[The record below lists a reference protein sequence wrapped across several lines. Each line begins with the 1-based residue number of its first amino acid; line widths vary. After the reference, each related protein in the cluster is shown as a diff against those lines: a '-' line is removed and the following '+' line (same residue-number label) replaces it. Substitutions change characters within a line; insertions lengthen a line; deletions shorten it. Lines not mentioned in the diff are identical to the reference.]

1 MENKVLLYEEVDQKV
16 ALVTINRPDKLNALN
31 SSLLRELASMLEG
44 IEKSDIRVIILTGS
58 GTKAFVAGAD
68 LEEVASCTPSALWDF
83 LRQGQKV
90 MRFIEG
96 LGKPVI
102 AAVNGF
108 ALGGGFEL
116 ALACHLRVV
125 VETAYF
131 AFPEAGLGLMPGFGG
146 TQRLPRTVGKTLAL
160 EYLLT
165 GSRLQAAE
173 AYRTGL
179 VNRVAPAADLMPK
192 ALELAKQVASQSPAA
207 VRFILQSVQG
217 GSELA
222 GERGELLEAGLTA
235 LCGTTEDSREGLTA
249 FKERRKP
256 AFTGR

>member
-1 MENKVLLYEEVDQKV
+1 MENVLLYEEIEARI

-31 SSLLRELASMLEG
+31 QNVLQKLALKLEQ
-44 IEKSDIRVIILTGS
+44 IERSEIRAVILTGAGS
-58 GTKAFVAGAD
+58 KAFVAGAD
-68 LEEVASCTPSALWDF
+68 LEEIASRSLFELWDF

-90 MRFIEG
+90 LRLVEE
-96 LGKPVI
+96 LSKPVI

-116 ALACHLRVV
+116 ALACPLRIAA
-125 VETAYF
+125 ETAYF

-146 TQRLPRTVGKTLAL
+146 TQRLPKAIGKTLAL

-165 GSRLQAAE
+165 GAKLSAAE
-173 AYRTGL
+173 SYRLGL
-179 VNRVAPAADLMPK
+179 VNRVVPGEEVLPKAQDLARQIAMQAPAAV
-192 ALELAKQVASQSPAA
+192 Q
-207 VRFILQSVQG
+207 FILQSVRG
-217 GSELA
+217 GYELA

-235 LCGTTEDSREGLTA
+235 LCGATEDSREGLAA

-256 AFTGR
+256 VFQGR